1 MIKDILYIY
10 WFKIKMFPTF
20 VNNAFYYF
28 ITMKLNYALTN
39 FFGMFAALFSI
50 IMYPICVGINMIKLL
65 YKRIRN
71 EEEYKK
77 MKINIAKYY
86 SRSKKRIIQ
95 NQYRIDKLI
104 NEQ

>member
-39 FFGMFAALFSI
+39 FFGIFAALFSI
-50 IMYPICVGINMIKLL
+50 IVYPICIGINMLKLL
-65 YKRIRN
+65 YIRIKN
-71 EEEYKK
+71 KEKYEKI
-77 MKINIAKYY
+77 KINMTRYY
-86 SRSKKRIIQ
+86 SRSRKRIMQ
-95 NQYRIDKLI
+95 SQYRINQLI